1 MRKYNN
7 RFLEM
12 RTSIISSGILFFFCS
27 RCMFV
32 IVFDDENIVVDVER
46 GRVPPE
52 DELGRD
58 NE

>member
-1 MRKYNN
+1 
-7 RFLEM
+7 
-12 RTSIISSGILFFFCS
+12 
-27 RCMFV
+27 MFV

-58 NE
+58 NEWRVMN